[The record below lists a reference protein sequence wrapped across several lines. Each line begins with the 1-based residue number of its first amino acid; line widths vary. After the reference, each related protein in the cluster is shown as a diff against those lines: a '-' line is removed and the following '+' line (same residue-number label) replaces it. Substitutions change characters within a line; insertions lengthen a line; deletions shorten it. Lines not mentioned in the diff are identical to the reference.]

1 MPELLSLSR
10 AARLA
15 GVSRGEIQKE
25 IRKGNLTTF
34 EGEVPLS
41 QLEIVYPNI
50 SLDDSTM
57 IERLE
62 RIQERAANKIQ
73 NLEPP
78 SRRMLMDEMERL
90 QLALDD
96 AHVEIDKYHELVM
109 TLSKRINVIRQ
120 GSNCPHEQR
129 MVLQALAAWILTQ
142 MKQRV

>member
-25 IRKGNLTTF
+25 IRKGHLMTF
-34 EGEVPLS
+34 EGEVSLS
-41 QLEIVYPNI
+41 QLENVYPNI
-50 SLDDSTM
+50 SLTDSSV

-78 SRRMLMDEMERL
+78 SRRVLMDEVERL

-96 AHVEIDKYHELVM
+96 AHAEIDKYHELVM
-109 TLSKRINVIRQ
+109 TLSKRISVIRQ
-120 GSNCPHEQR
+120 SSNCPHEQR
-129 MVLQALAAWILTQ
+129 MVLQALTAWIITQ
-142 MKQRV
+142 MKQRA

>member
-25 IRKGNLTTF
+25 IRKGHLMTF
-34 EGEVPLS
+34 EGEVSLS
-41 QLEIVYPNI
+41 QLENVYPDI
-50 SLDDSTM
+50 SLEDSTM

-78 SRRMLMDEMERL
+78 SRRVLMDEMERL
-90 QLALDD
+90 QLSLDD
-96 AHVEIDKYHELVM
+96 AHAEIDKYHELVM
-109 TLSKRINVIRQ
+109 TLSKRIDTIRQ
-120 GSNCPHEQR
+120 GSDCPHEQR
-129 MVLQALAAWILTQ
+129 MVLQALATWIFTQ
-142 MKQRV
+142 MKQRA